1 MSDKKTG
8 MRKGL
13 TRYGDE
19 GFSLYLRKAFI
30 KGMGYTDDAL
40 DRPIVGITNTYS
52 AYNACHGTVP
62 QLIEAIK
69 RGVMLAG
76 GLPVEFPTITI
87 HESFAFPTSMYMRNL
102 MSIDTE
108 EMVRAQPMD
117 SVVLIGGC
125 DKTVPALLMG
135 AASANVPA
143 ILEVTGPMLP
153 GSHKSERLGA
163 CTDCRRFWAKYRADE
178 IDREEVDQITDQ
190 LVPSAGTC
198 GVMGTASTMA
208 IIGEALGMMLPGGAC
223 IPAVLADRFRHAEM
237 TGAQAVQMAKDGSP
251 TPDKIMTPDAFRN
264 ALTVLQAIG
273 GSTNAIVHLA
283 AIAGRLGIDIDLEEF
298 DEIGRNT
305 QVLVDL
311 KPSGENY
318 MDDMHKAGGTAPLLR
333 ELAPLLNQSAMTV
346 NGKTL
351 GENIDDLPPP
361 FAQDII
367 RTKDNP
373 ISESGGMAVL
383 KGNLAPDRCVIK
395 HVAASPE
402 LLKHTGKAV
411 VFKNMEDLVN
421 RIDDPDLNVDKD
433 SVLIMQNAGPKGAP
447 GMPESG
453 YLPIPKKLASQGV
466 KDMVRISDARM
477 SGTAFGTIIL
487 HVAPESAVGGPL
499 ALVEDGDLIRLDV
512 ENRTLDVLLD
522 DEVLAERRANW
533 TPPPPHPGS
542 ERGYSKLYQDTVNQ
556 APEGCD
562 FDFLRAG
569 K

>member
-1 MSDKKTG
+1 MTDKKTG

-13 TRYGDE
+13 TKYGDE

-40 DRPIVGITNTYS
+40 DRPIVGITNTFS
-52 AYNACHGTVP
+52 EYNACHGTVP
-62 QLIEAIK
+62 QLIAAVK

-108 EMVRAQPMD
+108 EMIRAQPMD

-135 AASANVPA
+135 AASAALPA

-153 GSHKSERLGA
+153 GSHRGERLGA
-163 CTDCRRFWAKYRADE
+163 CTDCRRFWGKYRADE
-178 IDREEVDQITDQ
+178 IDLEEIAQITDQ

-208 IIGEALGMMLPGGAC
+208 IIAEALGMMLPGGAC
-223 IPAVLADRFRHAEM
+223 IPAVLADRYRHAEQ
-237 TGAQAVQMAKDGSP
+237 TGARAVHMAKDGSP
-251 TPDKIMTPDAFRN
+251 APDKVMTADAFHN

-273 GSTNAIVHLA
+273 GSTNGIVHLA
-283 AIAGRLGIDIDLEEF
+283 ALAGRLGLTLDLNEF
-298 DEIGRNT
+298 DKIGRNT

-318 MDDMHKAGGTAPLLR
+318 MDDMHKAGGTGPLFR
-333 ELAPLLNQSAMTV
+333 ELGDMLHLTALTV
-346 NGKTL
+346 NGKSL

-361 FAQDII
+361 FDQEII
-367 RTKDNP
+367 RSKQNP
-373 ISESGGMAVL
+373 VAKSGGMAVL
-383 KGNLAPDRCVIK
+383 KGNLAPDCAVIK

-402 LLKHTGKAV
+402 LLNHTGKAV

-421 RIDDPDLNVDKD
+421 RIDDPDLEVDKD
-433 SVLIMQNAGPKGAP
+433 SVLVMQNAGPKGAP

-453 YLPIPKKLASQGV
+453 YLPIPKKLAAAGV

-499 ALVEDGDLIRLDV
+499 ALVKDGDLIKLDV
-512 ENRTLDVLLD
+512 ENRTLDVLISD
-522 DEVLAERRANW
+522 QELAKRRANW
-533 TPPPPHPGS
+533 TPPTPHAGS
-542 ERGYSKLYQDTVNQ
+542 ERGYSKLYQDTVTQ

-562 FDFLRAG
+562 FDFLQAR